1 MKSLV
6 KLFLLISVLCSFLA
20 IKDSYCAE
28 KIEIKPTDS
37 GGYSLYVDG
46 SHFLLKGVGYSPT
59 PIGQSY
65 DYQLYTD
72 EAKPWLVDG
81 KLIKDA
87 GFNCI
92 RLYSAGQDLQ
102 KVKEFVKDM
111 YEKFG
116 IYTLMSD
123 WIGLWDHPR
132 ANYADPE
139 FQNRTKERIL
149 KVVEALKDQKG
160 LLMWI
165 LGNENN
171 YTFSGKIGFWTSP
184 EVEKIETPYQKQREK
199 ARIYYSF
206 IDDIAKSIKEIDK
219 KHPVALGNGEAS
231 FLDVAAGVC
240 DDIDL
245 LAIILYRGKYFGN
258 LFNNIK
264 RIFDKPVI
272 LSEFGCDS
280 YDAYKLEENQD
291 AQAEFLVSQ
300 WKDLYK
306 NTTFSSNSAG
316 NCLGGVIFE
325 WTDEWWKHI
334 ESYEPGW
341 SIHNTESSWAESS
354 YFFDA
359 KATGGFN
366 MNEEWFGI
374 VSLCKETENGINK
387 RIPKKAYYVLKD
399 YFSEISTSSPTKSL
413 KVEVNIP
420 PQ

>member
-1 MKSLV
+1 MKSLI
-6 KLFLLISVLCSFLA
+6 KLLWFVSVVCFFLVT
-20 IKDSYCAE
+20 KNSYCAE
-28 KIEIKPTDS
+28 KIEIKPTDE
-37 GGYSLYVDG
+37 GGYSLYVDEAP
-46 SHFLLKGVGYSPT
+46 FLIKAVGYSPT
-59 PIGQSY
+59 PIGQGYNY
-65 DYQLYTD
+65 DLYTD
-72 EAKPWLVDG
+72 EAKPWLADG
-81 KLIKDA
+81 KLIKEA

-102 KVKEFVKDM
+102 KVKEFIKDM
-111 YEKFG
+111 YENFG

-123 WIGLWDHPR
+123 WIGLWDHPP

-139 FQNRTKERIL
+139 FQKRTKEKIL
-149 KVVEALKDQKG
+149 KLVEAIKGQEG

-184 EVEKIETPYQKQREK
+184 EVEKIETPYQKQRKK
-199 ARIYYSF
+199 AEIYYSF
-206 IDDIAKSIKEIDK
+206 INDIAKSIKKIDK
-219 KHPVALGNGEAS
+219 NHLVALGNGETS
-231 FLDVAAGVC
+231 FLDVASKVC

-245 LAIILYRGKYFGN
+245 LAIIIYRGKYFGN

-280 YDAYKLEENQD
+280 YDAYKLEENEE
-291 AQAEFLVSQ
+291 AQAEFLLSQ
-300 WKDLYK
+300 WEDLYK
-306 NTTFSSNSAG
+306 NTTLSSNNSG
-316 NCLGGVIFE
+316 YCLGGVVFE
-325 WTDEWWKHI
+325 WSDEWWKHI

-341 SIHNTESSWAESS
+341 SVHNTEPSWAESS

-359 KATGGFN
+359 RAPGSFN

-374 VSLCKETENGINK
+374 VSLSKELECGINK
-387 RIPKKAYYVLKD
+387 RIPKKAYYTLKD
-399 YFSEISTSSPTKSL
+399 YFSKISSNSPTKSL

>member
-6 KLFLLISVLCSFLA
+6 KLCLFISIICSLLTASELYGA
-20 IKDSYCAE
+20 T
-28 KIEIKPTDS
+28 KIEIKPTKE
-37 GGYSLYVDG
+37 GGYSL
-46 SHFLLKGVGYSPT
+46 FLDEVPFLIKGISYSPT
-59 PIGQSY
+59 PIGQGY
-65 DYQLYTD
+65 NYKLYTD

-81 KLIKDA
+81 KLMQEA
-87 GFNCI
+87 GINCV
-92 RLYSAGQDLQ
+92 RLYSAGQDLE
-102 KVKEFVKDM
+102 KVKDFIRDM
-111 YEKFG
+111 YENFG

-132 ANYADPE
+132 ANYSDPE
-139 FQNRTKERIL
+139 FKKKTKERIL
-149 KVVEALKDQKG
+149 KIVEALKDEKG

-184 EVEKIETPYQKQREK
+184 EIEKIKIPYQKQLKK
-199 ARIYYSF
+199 AEIYYSF
-206 IDDIAKSIKEIDK
+206 INEIAKEIKKIDK
-219 KHPVALGNGEAS
+219 IHPVALGNGEAS
-231 FLDVAAGVC
+231 FLDVASRIC
-240 DDIDL
+240 EDIDV

-258 LFNNIK
+258 LFRNIK
-264 RIFDKPVI
+264 KIFDKPII

-291 AQAEFLVSQ
+291 AQSEFLLSQ
-300 WKDLYK
+300 WQDLYT
-306 NTTFSSNSAG
+306 NITLSGNNAG

-325 WTDEWWKHI
+325 YSDEWWKHI

-341 SIHNTESSWAESS
+341 NIHNTESSWSESS

-359 KATGGFN
+359 RAVGGFN

-374 VSLCKETENGINK
+374 ISLSEELEGGINK
-387 RIPKKAYYVLKD
+387 RIPKKAYYTLKD
-399 YFSEISTSSPTKSL
+399 YFSQIHTTPPTKTL